1 MSASLVDSERSK
13 PSPIFNNW
21 KAENVF
27 KGPSADDMRRQIC
40 LLTMALARCPD
51 GPPTSSA
58 LLSSDLGL
66 KKKLNLLRHVAT
78 LLTIGTDSDR
88 TAATV
93 NAAVTGSLEP
103 DRVVCLIATES
114 GPAALDNNSTSDAE
128 VVKLEVGENRDEIAS
143 DLLENRFER
152 SGKCK
157 FDQHLREITAIL
169 SYILGRPAADRPPLL
184 PKLTFWVTRRAF
196 MKLSARLHNANAIW
210 GKDLAQLLRLWSE
223 QDHPDEP
230 IIVSMR
236 LPSPIFS
243 SVLAD
248 SGIQPAKPEDSTH
261 NSKSNHS
268 EFSGTRKAWL
278 SVMSSLLSVL
288 QEILLPGG
296 RMRGAELDK
305 VESITT
311 SVAIRSL
318 DQILTSNLATKLD
331 GDRFNHKLQGYY
343 NDRQKAKHRKWLR
356 EIHQA
361 GHIME
366 QAQQQHGDLEPE
378 LDEADALD
386 DSDSDSS
393 NKEPAEDAVGHLWRY
408 LQTLTAWDSAAK
420 AFCHSRFPPRPL
432 VVYQLRSS
440 PTLTID
446 KDHVEEFV
454 NSYLAA
460 VKEHCG
466 GSEGA
471 AYGNAD
477 AFLKKAFYEK
487 DRRQVKTPVR
497 PTLHAEAA
505 LMALARSRYHPSEAQ
520 HVQGLESVDSIFT
533 SDQVVIGVSKK
544 CCRCCSLFAEHMS
557 SSSEEDQKLEFVL
570 PGTHSIIYPWLPP
583 TFGVPDN
590 VLASMRGALFATF
603 HRVALE
609 HDAGLAST
617 QSSPTSDDE
626 HSTEEWHTE
635 YLAEEAERARV
646 LEKLK
651 GGKRVGKAE

>member
-27 KGPSADDMRRQIC
+27 KGRTADDMRRQIG
-40 LLTMALARCPD
+40 LLTVALARCPD

-58 LLSSDLGL
+58 LFSNDLGL

-114 GPAALDNNSTSDAE
+114 GPAALNTDSTSDAE
-128 VVKLEVGENRDEIAS
+128 IVKLEVGENRDEIAS
-143 DLLENRFER
+143 DLLENWFER

-157 FDQHLREITAIL
+157 FGQHLREITAIL
-169 SYILGRPAADRPPLL
+169 SYILGRPAADRLPLL
-184 PKLTFWVTRRAF
+184 PKLSLWITRRAF
-196 MKLSARLHNANAIW
+196 MKLSARLHNADAIW
-210 GKDLAQLLRLWSE
+210 GKDLAKLMELWSA
-223 QDHPDEP
+223 HHHSDES
-230 IIVSMR
+230 IIVSIRSPYPR
-236 LPSPIFS
+236 LS
-243 SVLAD
+243 SVLAKH
-248 SGIQPAKPEDSTH
+248 GIQPVKPDDSTT
-261 NSKSNHS
+261 NSDHS
-268 EFSGTRKAWL
+268 AFSGTRKAWL
-278 SVMSSLLSVL
+278 SVIISLLSAL
-288 QEILLPGG
+288 QRILLPAGK
-296 RMRGAELDK
+296 MRSAELSK
-305 VESITT
+305 VECTAT
-311 SVAIRSL
+311 SFAIRYL
-318 DQILTSNLATKLD
+318 DEILTSNLITKLG
-331 GDRFNHKLQGYY
+331 GDQFNHELQGYY
-343 NDRQKAKHRKWLR
+343 SNCQKIRHAKW
-356 EIHQA
+356 
-361 GHIME
+361 GHLTG
-366 QAQQQHGDLEPE
+366 QAQQQHGDPSPE
-378 LDEADALD
+378 LEDEDALD

-408 LQTLTAWDSAAK
+408 LQTLTAWRSAAE
-420 AFCHSRFPPRPL
+420 AFCCLRIPPQPL

-446 KDHVEEFV
+446 KGHVEEFV

-471 AYGNAD
+471 AYENAD

-487 DRRQVKTPVR
+487 DGRQVKTPVP

-520 HVQGLESVDSIFT
+520 QVQGLESVDSILT

-544 CCRCCSLFAEHMS
+544 CCHCCSLFAEHMS

-583 TFGVPDN
+583 TFGVPDH
-590 VLASMRGALFATF
+590 VLASMRAALLATF

-617 QSSPTSDDE
+617 QFSPTSDDE
-626 HSTEEWHTE
+626 HSPQVWPLEENE
-635 YLAEEAERARV
+635 IEEAERIEAYKL
-646 LEKLK
+646 LEL
-651 GGKRVGKAE
+651 AS